1 VPSSFSG
8 KAARRGESC
17 VQALQL
23 RFAHGLQIDAGRLF
37 ERLRALNPTQEDFGS
52 AGIID
57 GTLTETALDIGVR
70 GGLTVS
76 TAGTNCTDHKHA
88 RQQGFP

>member
-1 VPSSFSG
+1 MPQQCAKLVRRQSCQ
-8 KAARRGESC
+8 ARESC
-17 VQALQL
+17 VQAFQL
-23 RFAHGLQIDAGRLF
+23 RFAHGLQIDAGRLC
-37 ERLRALNPTQEDFGS
+37 ERLRALHPTQKDFGS

-76 TAGTNCTDHKHA
+76 PAGARAAGTH
-88 RQQGFP
+88 